1 MIGWREISRK
11 LLLYLSDAGFHFAGD
26 GLVSMLATH
35 PDLLFTYTRLLST
48 THTHTHTCKQAYAP
62 YNYTL
67 RFSCAFA
74 SRRSAGGCGSSSRWT
89 VPHGRS
95 AARQVDWE
103 HSLSTLESTGN
114 NTTLLSLTYVYVM
127 ALITGLPL
135 NWTNRRKAVRI

>member
-1 MIGWREISRK
+1 MIGWREVSRK

-35 PDLLFTYTRLLST
+35 PDLLFTQITWVYKHTQ
-48 THTHTHTCKQAYAP
+48 THTHTHTRASRC

-74 SRRSAGGCGSSSRWT
+74 STQLGG
-89 VPHGRS
+89 VVQPHDGQCHMEDLQPDR
-95 AARQVDWE
+95 
-103 HSLSTLESTGN
+103 LTGN
-114 NTTLLSLTYVYVM
+114 IVYQHWNRLVTIHHLIPCLCLYVM